1 MLKPIKAK
9 PIDALGKINR
19 IVKITQSDAD
29 SAYLTLRKLTAHG
42 NGGFNQR
49 KSASQTFGDM
59 PHEGATDASRS
70 LTQSAEAFEE
80 HHKDVANDS
89 AKNETGQSTEAVKDT
104 KVEGC
109 PVSMVTGE
117 ELLSLEDVTLPSA
130 LSFTFKRTYRTS
142 AVEQID
148 GLGFGWSHSLSHQL
162 TFLEGKVFW
171 RNDENATVALP
182 EPSTTRPAI
191 YNLLGSAAIFLGD
204 KPNEYI
210 LSSPGSD
217 FLHFERDGDIARLSK
232 ISDNYGNCLLVTYD
246 KNKRPQAV
254 INPVGI
260 AFWFNY
266 QDDLISSIEL
276 RTFVEDDNGKKQWHT
291 ERTLHQYY
299 YDNNQNLISDRN
311 EANEGEDYSYD
322 ELHVISL
329 RRMAGGVEFFW
340 DWDGVGKH
348 ARCIRHWSN
357 TGYDAQ
363 YQWND
368 DEHSVKV
375 VYSDGSESIYQHD
388 KNAKLL
394 STVDPDGAKQV
405 KEYDESGNLTLEIDS
420 MGNETRH
427 TYDKAGFRR
436 STVDADG
443 NVTSFSY
450 LQGKIFKVRK
460 GKASW
465 RFFHNYEGDLT
476 EKKDPAGNTTYY
488 EYNEQGNLSTIKY
501 PDGSEHKLSWN
512 RLGML
517 IGEVLPDGSSTRYRH
532 DISGRVIYE
541 QSSVGG
547 VTEYQWDKADRLIYL
562 KRANGTSKHFAYNAY
577 GKVTEVL
584 DEHGNKT
591 SYEYGENSHL
601 VSRVIN
607 PDGTS
612 LSYRYDNLKN
622 FVSHITNERGETYQI
637 DYFPNGLV
645 SKETTFDGR
654 SLAYTYDL
662 NGKLLSKVETG
673 TNGTELETVFERD
686 SLGRLLVKTLPDGSK
701 IEYQYDKNG
710 NLISVDDGETPLA
723 WRYDI
728 MDRVIESHAG
738 WSSQYYEYDELGLL
752 SKWQLPDANVLEYQR
767 AKGGVLRAINLND
780 EVLTQHIFQ
789 NGLEMMR
796 NQGELKSHFNYD
808 DQGRLVNQSQ
818 MLEGREKQ
826 RRQYQYDGLGNLVQ
840 ISDKQRGD
848 TFYDYDPLSRL
859 TAVRG
864 NLDEQ
869 FTHDATGN
877 LIPNH
882 ISLQSSEL
890 FDHAPGNQLKLHGDS
905 HYEYDEFGRL
915 VKESRGK
922 NQSLVTGY
930 EYDCQ
935 HRLIR
940 VTMPDGS
947 QAHYRYDA
955 FGRRIEKRVMDKTGL
970 ETITEF
976 LWQGDNL
983 IAEMTNSEQYQSYVY
998 EPGTFRPLV
1007 LLKGEG
1013 KEAEVYHY
1021 HLDQIGTPLDIT
1033 TTQGETVWSV
1043 QYRAYG
1049 NVFKKTVA
1057 EIESPLRF
1065 QGQYFD
1071 AETGLHYNRHR
1082 YYNPNAG
1089 RFITIDPIGLAGG
1102 LNNYQYVP
1110 NPTGWVDPLGLASV
1124 EGDCVCSGSAPK
1136 INPKTRLPRTKG
1148 RWDGQPGNSFWHS
1161 HIDEVNEITGGK
1173 PIEFVNGRP
1182 VFTPW
1187 AKGQVM
1193 FKPGQLDGSKADF
1206 DAVYKYVANQKGLS
1220 SPNAAKNY
1228 LKEVGLTPHH
1238 LDNVTIQFVP
1248 TKLHGNIP
1256 HIGSASDL
1264 RGEF

>member
-1 MLKPIKAK
+1 MNMSKIKK
-9 PIDALGKINR
+9 LNIIGKFQR
-19 IVKITQSDAD
+19 IVNIIQEDAKAHIETLKKLAIHGDGDFSQHKKKTQSVD
-29 SAYLTLRKLTAHG
+29 SATTEGAGAQKRKQKFRTRLKSLFKRDKSNESG
-42 NGGFNQR
+42 SNPNN
-49 KSASQTFGDM
+49 KSA
-59 PHEGATDASRS
+59 
-70 LTQSAEAFEE
+70 QSD
-80 HHKDVANDS
+80 KKTC
-89 AKNETGQSTEAVKDT
+89 KN
-104 KVEGC
+104 GC

-117 ELLSLEDVTLPSA
+117 ELLTLEDCSLPGA
-130 LSFTFKRTYRTS
+130 LGFTFKRTYRTS
-142 AVEQID
+142 ACELLD
-148 GLGFGWSHSLSHQL
+148 GLGYGWSHSLSHLL
-162 TFLEGKVFW
+162 TFEDGKVYW
-171 RNDENATVALP
+171 RNSENVTVPLP
-182 EPSTTRPAI
+182 EPSVERPAI
-191 YNLLGSAAIFLGD
+191 YNLLGDAAVFLGD
-204 KPNEYI
+204 APNEFI
-210 LSSPGSD
+210 VSSSEYD
-217 FLHFERDGDIARLSK
+217 FLHFERDGNIARLTK
-232 ISDNYGNCLLVTYD
+232 ISDNYGNCLLISYNQ
-246 KNKRPQAV
+246 NKQPQAV

-260 AFWFNY
+260 ALWFNY
-266 QDDLISSIEL
+266 QDNLITTIEL
-276 RTFVEDDNGKKQWHT
+276 RTFSDDDGKKVWHT
-291 ERTLHQYY
+291 ERTLQQYI
-299 YDNNQNLISDRN
+299 YDKSCHLIGERN
-311 EANEGEDYSYD
+311 EANEGEDYDYD
-322 ELHVISL
+322 NDNVITL
-329 RRMAGGVEFFW
+329 RRMAGGIEFFW
-340 DWDGVGKH
+340 SWEGTGKNV
-348 ARCIRHWSN
+348 RCVRHWSN
-357 TGYDAQ
+357 MGGDAQ
-363 YQWND
+363 YVWND
-368 DEHSVKV
+368 DENSVEV
-375 VYSDGSESIYQHD
+375 INTDGSKLVYQHD
-388 KNAKLL
+388 ENAQLL
-394 STVDPDGAKQV
+394 SSVDPDGAESF
-405 KEYDESGNLTLEIDS
+405 KEYDQDGNVVKEIDAL
-420 MGNETRH
+420 GNETTH
-427 TYDKAGFRR
+427 VYDEAGFRIQ
-436 STVDADG
+436 TITPDG
-443 NVTSFSY
+443 NILEFEY
-450 LQGKIFKVRK
+450 LQGKIFKVHR
-460 GKASW
+460 GDASW
-465 RFFHNYEGDLT
+465 RYFHNFEGDLT

-612 LSYRYDNLKN
+612 LSYRYDNIKS
-622 FVSHITNERGETYQI
+622 FVSHITNERGEAYQI

-686 SLGRLLVKTLPDGSK
+686 SLGRLLAKTLPDGSK

-796 NQGELKSHFNYD
+796 NQGVLKSHFNYD

-935 HRLIR
+935 HRLIK

-998 EPGTFRPLV
+998 EPGTFRPLA

-1057 EIESPLRF
+1057 KIESPLRF

-1110 NPTGWVDPLGLASV
+1110 NPTGWVDPLGLHDIPGKGPCKDPSEEQVPEPKVDEV
-1124 EGDCVCSGSAPK
+1124 ENPESDVSKKIVLSEGKNLKNHYRDHKHIIESHLGKKYGKFKVSKDEFLSDVGELINSGTVK
-1136 INPKTRLPRTKG
+1136 YV
-1148 RWDGQPGNSFWHS
+1148 GNS
-1161 HIDEVNEITGGK
+1161 TAGK
-1173 PIEFVNGRP
+1173 GQAVLKIYRGNGMTVATKQNGEFVTLLESG
-1182 VFTPW
+1182 
-1187 AKGQVM
+1187 KGM
-1193 FKPGQLDGSKADF
+1193 D
-1206 DAVYKYVANQKGLS
+1206 
-1220 SPNAAKNY
+1220 
-1228 LKEVGLTPHH
+1228 
-1238 LDNVTIQFVP
+1238 IQF
-1248 TKLHGNIP
+1248 TTFMK
-1256 HIGSASDL
+1256 
-1264 RGEF
+1264 

>member
-1 MLKPIKAK
+1 MK
-9 PIDALGKINR
+9 
-19 IVKITQSDAD
+19 
-29 SAYLTLRKLTAHG
+29 
-42 NGGFNQR
+42 
-49 KSASQTFGDM
+49 
-59 PHEGATDASRS
+59 
-70 LTQSAEAFEE
+70 
-80 HHKDVANDS
+80 
-89 AKNETGQSTEAVKDT
+89 
-104 KVEGC
+104 
-109 PVSMVTGE
+109 
-117 ELLSLEDVTLPSA
+117 
-130 LSFTFKRTYRTS
+130 
-142 AVEQID
+142 
-148 GLGFGWSHSLSHQL
+148 
-162 TFLEGKVFW
+162 
-171 RNDENATVALP
+171 
-182 EPSTTRPAI
+182 
-191 YNLLGSAAIFLGD
+191 
-204 KPNEYI
+204 
-210 LSSPGSD
+210 
-217 FLHFERDGDIARLSK
+217 
-232 ISDNYGNCLLVTYD
+232 
-246 KNKRPQAV
+246 
-254 INPVGI
+254 
-260 AFWFNY
+260 
-266 QDDLISSIEL
+266 
-276 RTFVEDDNGKKQWHT
+276 
-291 ERTLHQYY
+291 
-299 YDNNQNLISDRN
+299 
-311 EANEGEDYSYD
+311 
-322 ELHVISL
+322 
-329 RRMAGGVEFFW
+329 
-340 DWDGVGKH
+340 
-348 ARCIRHWSN
+348 
-357 TGYDAQ
+357 
-363 YQWND
+363 
-368 DEHSVKV
+368 
-375 VYSDGSESIYQHD
+375 
-388 KNAKLL
+388 
-394 STVDPDGAKQV
+394 
-405 KEYDESGNLTLEIDS
+405 
-420 MGNETRH
+420 
-427 TYDKAGFRR
+427 
-436 STVDADG
+436 
-443 NVTSFSY
+443 
-450 LQGKIFKVRK
+450 
-460 GKASW
+460 
-465 RFFHNYEGDLT
+465 
-476 EKKDPAGNTTYY
+476 
-488 EYNEQGNLSTIKY
+488 
-501 PDGSEHKLSWN
+501 
-512 RLGML
+512 
-517 IGEVLPDGSSTRYRH
+517 PDGSSQRFTY
-532 DISGRVIYE
+532 
-541 QSSVGG
+541 
-547 VTEYQWDKADRLIYL
+547 
-562 KRANGTSKHFAYNAY
+562 NGY
-577 GKVTEVL
+577 GKVTSVE
-584 DEHGNKT
+584 DEKGLIT
-591 SYEYGENSHL
+591 TYEYFENSHL
-601 VSRVIN
+601 VSKVIN
-607 PDGTS
+607 PDGSS
-612 LSYRYDNLKN
+612 LSYRYENAKN

-637 DYFPNGLV
+637 DYLPNGLV

-767 AKGGVLRAINLND
+767 GKGGVLRAINLND

-935 HRLIR
+935 HRLIK

-955 FGRRIEKRVMDKTGL
+955 FGRRIEKRVIDKTGL
-970 ETITEF
+970 ETTTEF

-998 EPGTFRPLV
+998 EPGSFRPLA

-1110 NPTGWVDPLGLASV
+1110 NPTGWVDPLGL
-1124 EGDCVCSGSAPK
+1124 K
-1136 INPKTRLPRTKG
+1136 NKKG
-1148 RWDGQPGNSFWHS
+1148 GCPCEHMPPEKYKEYLSRQRDKERKAFNLSNTILEHDS
-1161 HIDEVNEITGGK
+1161 HGNEILYRSMPKEHLEYLGDTGELLPTTETSTSPLREYASSYDGYLVK
-1173 PIEFVNGRP
+1173 FYLEPGTSKKLQDIGISADKATEKLLPNVPYREGNWNQKHARFKKE
-1182 VFTPW
+1182 
-1187 AKGQVM
+1187 KGQITTALGVGEGLKLFNSKM
-1193 FKPGQLDGSKADF
+1193 IRYEVLDK
-1206 DAVYKYVANQKGLS
+1206 
-1220 SPNAAKNY
+1220 
-1228 LKEVGLTPHH
+1228 
-1238 LDNVTIQFVP
+1238 
-1248 TKLHGNIP
+1248 
-1256 HIGSASDL
+1256 
-1264 RGEF
+1264 